1 MEGFALFRMPYAKE
15 CRFILGEVSELTSCA
30 DLDGRQGFIMAPF
43 APSAKEPIL
52 LIQGE
57 CIMVNDSLAKLEK
70 QLTINLEPLTLNL
83 EPLTLNPESL
93 AHSRADYHI
102 DFTNF
107 HAHLQNGDF
116 RKLVLSRSI
125 DIPCPPSEC
134 PPSKCPPSK
143 CPTSECPPSECPTIP
158 SSGLTASSMGYPIAL
173 FEKACESY
181 PRVMVALVF
190 TPQSG
195 LWLTA
200 TPEVLLAGGDGQWQT
215 MALAGTLAYKD
226 DLRWSDKNIQEQRY
240 VATYIVKQLERFTG
254 DFTEEGPYTVRAGH
268 LAHLRSDFRF
278 TLYNNTR
285 VGELLQALH
294 PTPAVCGLPKEAAF
308 EFIQQYEHH
317 RRSYYSGF
325 MGPLAIDQSTHLFV
339 TLRCMQIFRNAYR
352 LYAGGGLL
360 KDSVE
365 EQEWLETETK
375 LDTMRRIVLN
385 DEF

>member
-1 MEGFALFRMPYAKE
+1 MNGFALFRMPYAKE
-15 CRFILGEVSELTSCA
+15 CRLIMGEVSELTSCN
-30 DLDGRQGFIMAPF
+30 DLQGMQGFVMAPF

-52 LIQGE
+52 LIHGE
-57 CIMVNDSLAKLEK
+57 CIMANDSLDKLEK
-70 QLTINLEPLTLNL
+70 LLTPSLEPL
-83 EPLTLNPESL
+83 PLNPDSMT
-93 AHSRADYHI
+93 HSRADYHI

-107 HAHLQNGDF
+107 HAYLQNGDF

-125 DIPCPPSEC
+125 DIPFQTVRRHEGRS
-134 PPSKCPPSK
+134 
-143 CPTSECPPSECPTIP
+143 
-158 SSGLTASSMGYPIAL
+158 ASFMTL
-173 FEKACESY
+173 FEKACENY
-181 PRVMVALVF
+181 PRVMVALVY

-226 DLRWSDKNIQEQRY
+226 NLSWSDKNIQEQRY
-240 VATYIVKQLERFTG
+240 VATYIVKQLERFTN

-317 RRSYYSGF
+317 HRSYYSGF
-325 MGPLAIDQSTHLFV
+325 MGPLAVELVTEEQPKFHISTHLFV
-339 TLRCMQIFRNAYR
+339 TLRCMQVFQNAYR

-375 LDTMRRIVLN
+375 LDTMRRIIAN
-385 DEF
+385 